1 MTNEVPMKDKYERA
15 ERRRRNVERENVEGG
30 ESGGGIGPYC
40 QIERTG
46 KGSLMTLTITVG
58 REW

>member
-1 MTNEVPMKDKYERA
+1 MKDKYERA

-40 QIERTG
+40 QMERTG